1 MSDKIGTH
9 VTVGRVNIGM
19 FNRLIIDD
27 ISIDDQAGKQ
37 MLAANRTA
45 VNINLYQLLKGKVE
59 VSSAQFFG
67 LFANIYKATPESTPN
82 YQFLLDAFKSDEE
95 SEAPLDLSI
104 TTLILRRGHISYNI
118 HSEPL
123 HKGEF
128 DASHIDLLDIDFT
141 ISLNKLTDTQL
152 EANIRRLN
160 ATETNSHLQLKNL
173 TTKISADN
181 RHAIIT
187 DFNMKMPL
195 SSIYF
200 SKLEADYP
208 NLYTPFRPLA
218 SERVMLAS
226 LARFNQKH
234 TLD

>member
-1 MSDKIGTH
+1 MCSHRHKDDCFIKKIKKIIRYIGAGILLIYICLIVLVNIPAIQQQLGSWIAGALSDKIGTH

-141 ISLNKLTDTQL
+141 ISLNKLC
-152 EANIRRLN
+152 
-160 ATETNSHLQLKNL
+160 
-173 TTKISADN
+173 
-181 RHAIIT
+181 
-187 DFNMKMPL
+187 
-195 SSIYF
+195 
-200 SKLEADYP
+200 
-208 NLYTPFRPLA
+208 RP
-218 SERVMLAS
+218 S
-226 LARFNQKH
+226 
-234 TLD
+234 